1 LSATGYI
8 GFAALL
14 WLQAASVPE
23 RQPPPAGAPRPET
36 LRAFQT
42 YVSATEGRLDA
53 LLERPGSFL
62 WADTPEKRAR
72 LRAAGVICEP
82 RNAKGEVKVAR
93 GLIHDWVGAAFIPG
107 AGVSQVL
114 ALVQDYDNHKNTY
127 KPQVIDS
134 RTLARSGNDFKVRL
148 RLLRRMVITVVLDV
162 DSDARYT
169 PLEGRDWRSRSWS
182 TRIVEIKD
190 AGQPRE
196 RELRPNQDHGVLWR
210 LNSYW
215 LFREA
220 DGGAYVECEAVSLSR
235 DAPAAIAWLIDPI
248 VRTLPREILAET
260 LRATRAQ
267 TLRNIGAAAPAP
279 AGR

>member
-1 LSATGYI
+1 L

-14 WLQAASVPE
+14 WFQAASEPV

-42 YVSATEGRLDA
+42 YVSATEARIDA
-53 LLERPGSFL
+53 LLERPGAFL

-72 LRAAGVICEP
+72 VRSAGVICEP
-82 RNAKGEVKVAR
+82 RTAVREVKVTR
-93 GLIHDWVGAAFIPG
+93 GLIHDWVGSAFIPG
-107 AGVSQVL
+107 ATVSQVL

-134 RTLARSGNDFKVRL
+134 RTLSRNGNDFKVRL
-148 RLLRRMVITVVLDV
+148 RLVRRMVITVVLDV
-162 DSDARYT
+162 DSEARYA
-169 PLEGRDWRSRSWS
+169 PLVGGDWWSRSWS
-182 TRIVEIKD
+182 TRIVEIRN
-190 AGQPRE
+190 AGQPGKE
-196 RELRPNQDHGVLWR
+196 RELRPGQDHGVLWR

-235 DAPAAIAWLIDPI
+235 NVPAAIAWLIDPI
-248 VRTLPREILAET
+248 IRTLPREILAET
-260 LRATRAQ
+260 LRATRTQ
-267 TLRNIGAAAPAP
+267 TLRAIGTPAAQ